1 MPRAPLPRWP
11 AGGPRTGSGHEA
23 VKAFLAEKLAL
34 LLRPR
39 LISQLVGRRWGGG
52 GREEGLELRTAESYS
67 QGLPSV
73 GRAAQ
78 QELLLPRKL
87 IIFNP
92 GRRKERGEGEGLREK
107 RRGWQRRGEDGEG
120 GRAGKGKVSRR
131 LGPGKAE
138 LGGDRQG
145 GRSGRDCSQRQGQWD
160 WGKPAGGLWEGT
172 GCGGGMSR
180 PS

>member
-1 MPRAPLPRWP
+1 M
-11 AGGPRTGSGHEA
+11 
-23 VKAFLAEKLAL
+23 
-34 LLRPR
+34 
-39 LISQLVGRRWGGG
+39 
-52 GREEGLELRTAESYS
+52 RTAESYS

-107 RRGWQRRGEDGEG
+107 RRGWQRRGEDGEAG
-120 GRAGKGKVSRR
+120 RARGREGEQERGARKGRAGR
-131 LGPGKAE
+131 
-138 LGGDRQG
+138 
-145 GRSGRDCSQRQGQWD
+145 GR
-160 WGKPAGGLWEGT
+160 AGGVREGLQPEAGPVGVGEASGESGVLWEGT
-172 GCGGGMSR
+172 GCGEGMSR